1 MVGWWENKLLD
12 EPPEGF
18 SPLIES
24 TFVTHRS
31 HPASLNFLDIA
42 GHSTFSSEV
51 GSVSTI
57 GLLDPQYELGQDQR
71 ANTFESIGS
80 NSLPLDQPG
89 EVSSAIRTIPTIG
102 PNLPPLLKYGWLP
115 ILSSYMHVEIKVPIG
130 RLFELA

>member
-42 GHSTFSSEV
+42 NHSTFSSEV
-51 GSVSTI
+51 RSVSTI
-57 GLLDPQYELGQDQR
+57 STFGLLGPQYELVQDQR

-80 NSLPLDQPG
+80 NSLSLGQPG

-102 PNLPPLLKYGWLP
+102 PNLSPT
-115 ILSSYMHVEIKVPIG
+115 
-130 RLFELA
+130 FEM